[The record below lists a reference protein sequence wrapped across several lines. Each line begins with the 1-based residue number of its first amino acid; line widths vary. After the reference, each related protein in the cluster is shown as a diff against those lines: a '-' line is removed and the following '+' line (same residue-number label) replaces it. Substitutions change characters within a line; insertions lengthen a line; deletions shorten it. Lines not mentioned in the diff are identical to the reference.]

1 MPRLTASTLVLL
13 SVLASGALAEPITV
27 QYLGAIIESQ
37 PGIDQG
43 TPILFSNFGVPPVTN
58 VRFKFFV
65 PDYQSLGYLNSLSFS
80 VEVYDD
86 NLDDDELNAA
96 ERGTTTFVLNQ
107 IAPPGPLT
115 NLLINEFSPDGY
127 TSDDPLL
134 VQGSL
139 CGCELDLAW
148 AEIAIDGT
156 FFIRA
161 NRRGGST
168 PTDFYVK
175 SPAVV
180 EMDGQLVPEPATASL
195 MGLGVVAVAMLG
207 RRWNRRRV

>member
-1 MPRLTASTLVLL
+1 L
-13 SVLASGALAEPITV
+13 
-27 QYLGAIIESQ
+27 Q

-43 TPILFSNFGVPPVTN
+43 TPILLSNFAVPPVTN

-86 NLDDDELNAA
+86 NLDDDELNGP

-115 NLLINEFSPDGY
+115 NLLINDFFPDGY

-156 FFIRA
+156 FFIRV
-161 NRRGGST
+161 NGRGGST

-175 SPAVV
+175 SPVVV
-180 EMDGQLVPEPATASL
+180 EMEGELVPEPATASL
-195 MGLGVVAVAMLG
+195 VVLGVVGGLVA
-207 RRWNRRRV
+207 RRRVTS